1 MKKYY
6 KPFAL
11 ILSLLLISMNTAAED
26 KNLRTIQGL
35 VMRLIPQKADKFSF
49 VKQQSEKG
57 KDCFTL
63 TQKDSKIIISG
74 NNANAMAV
82 GLNYYLNRYCHTTV
96 SWYAEVPVILPEKLP
111 EISGTITS
119 SAKVDRRFFLNY
131 CTYGYTVPFF
141 SWKDWERL
149 IDWMALHGIN
159 MPLAITGQEM
169 VWYNVWSKIGMTDQ
183 EIRSYF
189 TGPVYLPWHR
199 MANIDRWNGPLPK
212 EWLYEQR
219 DLQKLILAR
228 ERDFNMQPVLPA
240 FAGHVPAELKRIF
253 PDADIKSL
261 GKWAGFD
268 KQYLCHFLNP
278 GDTLFA
284 KIQKMFLEEQTALFG
299 TDHIYGVD
307 PFNEGEPPSWEPTYL
322 KDISKNMYATLTA
335 VDPKAEWMQMG
346 WMFYY
351 DKKVWTPERV
361 KAFLQGV
368 PLGKM
373 SLLDYHCEN
382 VELWKTN
389 EAFYGQPYI
398 WCYLGNF
405 GGNTTLVGNVKEAGE
420 RLDAALKTAHRNMLG
435 VGSTLEGL
443 DVVQF
448 PYEYVFDKVW
458 THSDEGNQKWIDEL
472 ADRHTGF
479 TSPSV
484 RKAWQIL
491 FNEIF
496 IQVPSTYCI
505 LPCRSPIFN
514 DNHSD
519 RTKIKY
525 PAQRLEEV
533 WSLLLDIPQCERN
546 ELQIDLIAV
555 GRQVLG
561 NKFLI
566 VKSEFDAAY
575 TAKNMAL
582 LKQKAYEM
590 EELLSDLDC
599 LTSFNTRC
607 TVNKWIDDARTLGRN
622 AEMKNY
628 YERNARYLITLWGG
642 HLSDYANRAWSGLIG
657 SYYSGRWHL
666 YIHDV
671 LASAQTGKPFDQKA
685 FDEKREQFEQTWV
698 HSTSPIS
705 LPNRN
710 DLLTFC
716 KMMFPKYHLRS
727 AVKLR

>member
-1 MKKYY
+1 MKYCKL
-6 KPFAL
+6 FIW
-11 ILSLLLISMNTAAED
+11 ILSLMLVATNATAED
-26 KNLRTIQGL
+26 RDLTTIQGL
-35 VMRLIPQKADKFSF
+35 VTRLIPQKAAHFQF
-49 VKQQSEKG
+49 VKQQSKKG

-63 TQKDSKIIISG
+63 TGKDGKIIISG

-96 SWYAEVPVILPEKLP
+96 SWYAEVPVILPNKMP
-111 EISGTITS
+111 EVNGIITS

-131 CTYGYTVPFF
+131 CTYGYTLPFF
-141 SWKDWERL
+141 GWKDWERL
-149 IDWMALHGIN
+149 IDWMALNGIN

-169 VWYNVWSKIGMTDQ
+169 VWYNVWSKLGMTDQ

-189 TGPVYLPWHR
+189 TGPTYLPWHR

-212 EWLYEQR
+212 EWLEEQR
-219 DLQKLILAR
+219 DLQKQILAR
-228 ERDFNMQPVLPA
+228 ERAFNMKPVLPA

-253 PDADIKSL
+253 PDANIKSL
-261 GKWAGFD
+261 GKWGGFD
-268 KQYLCHFLNP
+268 EQYLCHFLNP
-278 GDTLFA
+278 GEPLFA
-284 KIQKMFLEEQTALFG
+284 KIQKLFLEEQTALFG

-307 PFNEGEPPSWEPTYL
+307 PFNEGEPPSWEPAYL
-322 KDISKNMYATLTA
+322 KEISKNMYGTLTA

-351 DKKVWTPERV
+351 DKKVWTPKRV
-361 KAFLQGV
+361 KAFLTGV
-368 PLGKM
+368 PQGKM

-389 EAFYGQPYI
+389 DGFYGQPYI

-405 GGNTTLVGNVKEAGE
+405 GGNTTLTGNVKETGK
-420 RLDAALKTAHRNMLG
+420 RLDAALKAARRNMLG

-443 DVVQF
+443 DVIQF

-458 THSDEGNQKWIDEL
+458 THSDKGNQQWIDEL
-472 ADRHTGF
+472 ADRHAGF

-491 FNEIF
+491 FDEIF
-496 IQVPSTYCI
+496 VQVPGTYSI
-505 LPCRSPIFN
+505 LPSRSPVLN
-514 DNHSD
+514 DNHSE
-519 RTKIKY
+519 RTEIKY

-533 WSLLLDIPQCERN
+533 WSLLLDVPQCERN
-546 ELQIDLIAV
+546 ELQVDLIAV

-561 NKFLI
+561 NKFLA

-575 TAKNMAL
+575 AAKDITL
-582 LKQKAYEM
+582 LRQKAYEM

-607 TVNKWIDDARTLGRN
+607 TVNKWIDDARALGRN

-642 HLSDYANRAWSGLIG
+642 HLSDYASRAWGGLIG
-657 SYYSGRWHL
+657 SYYGGRWRL
-666 YIHDV
+666 YIHDI
-671 LASAQTGKPFDQKA
+671 LASARTGKPFDQKA
-685 FDEKREQFEQTWV
+685 FDEKRSQFEQTWV
-698 HSTSPIS
+698 HSTTPIT
-705 LPNRN
+705 LPQRN

-716 KMMFPKYHLRS
+716 KMMFSKYHLRS
-727 AVKLR
+727 AVKLQ

>member
-1 MKKYY
+1 MKYCKL
-6 KPFAL
+6 FIW
-11 ILSLLLISMNTAAED
+11 ILSLMLVATNATAED
-26 KNLRTIQGL
+26 RDLTTIQGL
-35 VMRLIPQKADKFSF
+35 VTRLIPQKAAHFQF
-49 VKQQSEKG
+49 VKQQSKKG

-63 TQKDSKIIISG
+63 TGKDGKIIISG

-96 SWYAEVPVILPEKLP
+96 SWYAEVPVILPDKMP
-111 EISGTITS
+111 EVNGIITS

-131 CTYGYTVPFF
+131 CTYGYTLPFF
-141 SWKDWERL
+141 GWKDWERL
-149 IDWMALHGIN
+149 IDWMALNGIN

-169 VWYNVWSKIGMTDQ
+169 VWYNVWSKLGMTDQ

-189 TGPVYLPWHR
+189 TGPTYLPWHR

-212 EWLYEQR
+212 EWLEEQR
-219 DLQKLILAR
+219 DLQKQILAR
-228 ERDFNMQPVLPA
+228 ERAFNMKPVLPA

-253 PDADIKSL
+253 PDANIKSL
-261 GKWAGFD
+261 GKWGGFD
-268 KQYLCHFLNP
+268 EQYLCHFLNP
-278 GDTLFA
+278 GEPLFA
-284 KIQKMFLEEQTALFG
+284 KIQKLFLEEQTALFG

-307 PFNEGEPPSWEPTYL
+307 PFNEGEPPSWEPAYL
-322 KDISKNMYATLTA
+322 KEISKNMYGTLTA

-351 DKKVWTPERV
+351 DKKVWTPKRV
-361 KAFLQGV
+361 KAFLTGV
-368 PLGKM
+368 PQGKM

-389 EAFYGQPYI
+389 DGFYGQPYI

-405 GGNTTLVGNVKEAGE
+405 GGNTTLTGNVKETGK
-420 RLDAALKTAHRNMLG
+420 RLDAALKAARRNMLG

-443 DVVQF
+443 DVIQF

-458 THSDEGNQKWIDEL
+458 THSDKGNQQWIDEL
-472 ADRHTGF
+472 ADRHAGF

-491 FNEIF
+491 FDEIF
-496 IQVPSTYCI
+496 VQVPGTYSI
-505 LPCRSPIFN
+505 LPSRSPVLN
-514 DNHSD
+514 DNHSE
-519 RTKIKY
+519 RTEIKY

-533 WSLLLDIPQCERN
+533 WSLLLDVPQCERN
-546 ELQIDLIAV
+546 ELQVDLIAV

-561 NKFLI
+561 NKFLA

-575 TAKNMAL
+575 AAKDITL
-582 LKQKAYEM
+582 LRQKAYEM

-607 TVNKWIDDARTLGRN
+607 TVNKWIDDARALGRN

-642 HLSDYANRAWSGLIG
+642 HLSDYASRAWGGLIG
-657 SYYSGRWHL
+657 SYYGGRWRL
-666 YIHDV
+666 YIHDI
-671 LASAQTGKPFDQKA
+671 LASARTGKPFDQKA
-685 FDEKREQFEQTWV
+685 FDEKRSQFEQTWV
-698 HSTSPIS
+698 HSTTPIT
-705 LPNRN
+705 LPQRN

-716 KMMFPKYHLRS
+716 KMMFSKYHLRS
-727 AVKLR
+727 AVKLQ

>member
-1 MKKYY
+1 MKYCKL
-6 KPFAL
+6 FIW
-11 ILSLLLISMNTAAED
+11 ILSLMLVATNATAED
-26 KNLRTIQGL
+26 RDLTTIQGL
-35 VMRLIPQKADKFSF
+35 VTRLIPQKAAHFQF
-49 VKQQSEKG
+49 VKQQSKKG

-63 TQKDSKIIISG
+63 TGKDGKIIISG

-96 SWYAEVPVILPEKLP
+96 SWYAEVPVILPDKMP
-111 EISGTITS
+111 EVNGMITS

-131 CTYGYTVPFF
+131 CTYGYTLPFF
-141 SWKDWERL
+141 GWKDWERL
-149 IDWMALHGIN
+149 IDWMALNGIN

-169 VWYNVWSKIGMTDQ
+169 VWYNVWSKLGMTDQ

-189 TGPVYLPWHR
+189 TGPTYLPWHR

-212 EWLYEQR
+212 EWLEEQR
-219 DLQKLILAR
+219 DLQKQILAR
-228 ERDFNMQPVLPA
+228 ERAFNMKPVLPA

-253 PDADIKSL
+253 PDANIKSL
-261 GKWAGFD
+261 GKWGGFD
-268 KQYLCHFLNP
+268 EQYLCHFLNP
-278 GDTLFA
+278 GEPLFA
-284 KIQKMFLEEQTALFG
+284 KIQKLFLEEQTALFG

-307 PFNEGEPPSWEPTYL
+307 PFNEGEPPSWEPAYL
-322 KDISKNMYATLTA
+322 KEISKNMYGTLTA

-351 DKKVWTPERV
+351 DKKVWTPKRV
-361 KAFLQGV
+361 KAFLTGV
-368 PLGKM
+368 PQGKM

-389 EAFYGQPYI
+389 DGFYGQPYI

-405 GGNTTLVGNVKEAGE
+405 GGNTTLTGNVKETGK
-420 RLDAALKTAHRNMLG
+420 RLDAALKAARRNMLG

-443 DVVQF
+443 DVIQF

-458 THSDEGNQKWIDEL
+458 THSDKGNQQWIDEL
-472 ADRHTGF
+472 ADRHAGF

-491 FNEIF
+491 FDEIF
-496 IQVPSTYCI
+496 VQVPGTYSI
-505 LPCRSPIFN
+505 LPSRSPVLN
-514 DNHSD
+514 DNHSE
-519 RTKIKY
+519 RTEIKY

-533 WSLLLDIPQCERN
+533 WSLLLDVPQCERN
-546 ELQIDLIAV
+546 ELQVDLIAV

-561 NKFLI
+561 NKFLA

-575 TAKNMAL
+575 AAKDITL
-582 LKQKAYEM
+582 LRQKAYEM

-607 TVNKWIDDARTLGRN
+607 TVNKWIDDARALGRN

-642 HLSDYANRAWSGLIG
+642 HLSDYASRAWGGLIG
-657 SYYSGRWHL
+657 SYYGGRWRL
-666 YIHDV
+666 YIHDI
-671 LASAQTGKPFDQKA
+671 LASAQTEKPFDQKA
-685 FDEKREQFEQTWV
+685 FDEKRSQFEQTWV
-698 HSTSPIS
+698 HSTTPIT
-705 LPNRN
+705 LPQRN

-716 KMMFPKYHLRS
+716 KMMFSKYHLRS
-727 AVKLR
+727 TVKLQ

>member
-1 MKKYY
+1 MKYCKL
-6 KPFAL
+6 FIW
-11 ILSLLLISMNTAAED
+11 ILSLMLVATNATAED
-26 KNLRTIQGL
+26 RDLTTIQGL
-35 VMRLIPQKADKFSF
+35 VTRLIPQKAAHFQF
-49 VKQQSEKG
+49 VKQQSKKG

-63 TQKDSKIIISG
+63 TGKDGKIIISG

-96 SWYAEVPVILPEKLP
+96 SWYAEVPVILPDKMP
-111 EISGTITS
+111 EVNGMITS

-131 CTYGYTVPFF
+131 CTYGYTLPFF
-141 SWKDWERL
+141 GWKDWERL
-149 IDWMALHGIN
+149 IDWMALNGIN

-169 VWYNVWSKIGMTDQ
+169 VWYNVWSKLGMTDQ

-189 TGPVYLPWHR
+189 TGPTYLPWHR

-212 EWLYEQR
+212 EWLEEQR
-219 DLQKLILAR
+219 DLQKQILAR
-228 ERDFNMQPVLPA
+228 ERAFNMKPVLPA

-253 PDADIKSL
+253 PDANIKSL
-261 GKWAGFD
+261 GKWGGFD
-268 KQYLCHFLNP
+268 EQYLCHFLNP
-278 GDTLFA
+278 GEPLFA
-284 KIQKMFLEEQTALFG
+284 KIQKLFLEEQTALFG

-307 PFNEGEPPSWEPTYL
+307 PFNEGEPPSWEPAYL
-322 KDISKNMYATLTA
+322 KEISKNMYGTLTA

-351 DKKVWTPERV
+351 DKKVWTPKRV
-361 KAFLQGV
+361 KAFLTGV
-368 PLGKM
+368 PQGKM

-389 EAFYGQPYI
+389 DGFYGQPYI

-405 GGNTTLVGNVKEAGE
+405 GGNTTLTGNVKETGK
-420 RLDAALKTAHRNMLG
+420 RLDAALKAARRNMLG

-443 DVVQF
+443 DVIQF

-458 THSDEGNQKWIDEL
+458 THSDKGNQQWIDEL
-472 ADRHTGF
+472 ADRHAGF

-491 FNEIF
+491 FDEIF
-496 IQVPSTYCI
+496 VQVPGTYSI
-505 LPCRSPIFN
+505 LPSRSPVLN
-514 DNHSD
+514 DNHSE
-519 RTKIKY
+519 RTEIKY

-533 WSLLLDIPQCERN
+533 WSLLLDVPQCERN
-546 ELQIDLIAV
+546 ELQVDLIAV

-561 NKFLI
+561 NKFLA

-575 TAKNMAL
+575 AAKDITL
-582 LKQKAYEM
+582 LRQKAYEM

-607 TVNKWIDDARTLGRN
+607 TVNKWIDDARALGRN

-642 HLSDYANRAWSGLIG
+642 HLSDYASRAWGGLIG
-657 SYYSGRWHL
+657 SYYGGRWRL
-666 YIHDV
+666 YIHDI
-671 LASAQTGKPFDQKA
+671 LASARTGKPFDQKA
-685 FDEKREQFEQTWV
+685 FDEKRSQFEQTWV
-698 HSTSPIS
+698 HSTTPIT
-705 LPNRN
+705 LPQRN

-716 KMMFPKYHLRS
+716 KMMFSKYHLRS
-727 AVKLR
+727 AVKLQ

>member
-1 MKKYY
+1 MKYCKL
-6 KPFAL
+6 FIW
-11 ILSLLLISMNTAAED
+11 ILSLMLVATNATAED
-26 KNLRTIQGL
+26 RDLTTIQGL
-35 VMRLIPQKADKFSF
+35 VTRLIPQKAAHFQF
-49 VKQQSEKG
+49 VKQQSKKG

-63 TQKDSKIIISG
+63 TGKDGKIIISG

-96 SWYAEVPVILPEKLP
+96 SWYAEVPVILPDKMP
-111 EISGTITS
+111 EVNGMITS

-131 CTYGYTVPFF
+131 CTYGYTLPFF
-141 SWKDWERL
+141 GWKDWERL
-149 IDWMALHGIN
+149 IDWMALNGIN

-169 VWYNVWSKIGMTDQ
+169 VWYNVWSKLGMTDQ

-189 TGPVYLPWHR
+189 TGPTYLPWHR

-212 EWLYEQR
+212 EWLEEQR
-219 DLQKLILAR
+219 DLQKQILAR
-228 ERDFNMQPVLPA
+228 ERAFNMKPVLPA

-253 PDADIKSL
+253 PDANIKSL
-261 GKWAGFD
+261 GKWGGFD
-268 KQYLCHFLNP
+268 EQYLCHFLNP
-278 GDTLFA
+278 GEPLFA
-284 KIQKMFLEEQTALFG
+284 KIQKLFLEEQTALFG

-307 PFNEGEPPSWEPTYL
+307 PFNEGEPPSWEPAYL
-322 KDISKNMYATLTA
+322 KEISKNMYGTLTA

-351 DKKVWTPERV
+351 DKKVWTPKRV
-361 KAFLQGV
+361 KAFLTGV
-368 PLGKM
+368 PQGKM

-389 EAFYGQPYI
+389 DGFYGQPYI

-405 GGNTTLVGNVKEAGE
+405 GGNTTLTGNVKETGK
-420 RLDAALKTAHRNMLG
+420 RLDAALKAARRNMLG

-443 DVVQF
+443 DVIQF

-458 THSDEGNQKWIDEL
+458 THSDKGNQQWIDEL
-472 ADRHTGF
+472 ADRHAGF

-491 FNEIF
+491 FDEIF
-496 IQVPSTYCI
+496 VQVPGTYSI
-505 LPCRSPIFN
+505 LPSRSPVLN
-514 DNHSD
+514 DNHSE
-519 RTKIKY
+519 RTEIKY

-533 WSLLLDIPQCERN
+533 WSLLLDVPQCERN
-546 ELQIDLIAV
+546 ELQVDLIAV

-561 NKFLI
+561 NKFLA

-575 TAKNMAL
+575 AAKDITL
-582 LKQKAYEM
+582 LRQKAYEM

-607 TVNKWIDDARTLGRN
+607 TVNKWIDDARALGRN

-642 HLSDYANRAWSGLIG
+642 HLSDYASRAWGGLIG
-657 SYYSGRWHL
+657 SYYGGRWRL
-666 YIHDV
+666 YIHDI
-671 LASAQTGKPFDQKA
+671 LASVQTGKPFDQKA
-685 FDEKREQFEQTWV
+685 FDEKRSQFEQTWV
-698 HSTSPIS
+698 HSTTPIT
-705 LPNRN
+705 LPQRN

-716 KMMFPKYHLRS
+716 KMMFSKYHLRS
-727 AVKLR
+727 AVKLQ

>member
-1 MKKYY
+1 MKYFKL
-6 KPFAL
+6 FIW
-11 ILSLLLISMNTAAED
+11 ILSLMLVATNVAAED
-26 KNLRTIQGL
+26 RDLTTIQGL
-35 VMRLIPQKADKFSF
+35 VTRLIPQKADHFQF
-49 VKQQSEKG
+49 VKRQSKKG

-63 TQKDSKIIISG
+63 TGKDGKIIISG

-96 SWYAEVPVILPEKLP
+96 SWYAEVPVVLPDKMP
-111 EISGTITS
+111 EVNGIITS

-131 CTYGYTVPFF
+131 CTYGYTLPFF
-141 SWKDWERL
+141 GWKDWERL
-149 IDWMALHGIN
+149 IDWMALNGIN

-169 VWYNVWSKIGMTDQ
+169 VWYNVWSKLGMTDQ

-189 TGPVYLPWHR
+189 TGPTYLPWHR

-212 EWLYEQR
+212 EWLEEQR
-219 DLQKLILAR
+219 DLQKQILAR
-228 ERDFNMQPVLPA
+228 ERAFNMKPVLPA

-253 PDADIKSL
+253 PDANIKSL
-261 GKWAGFD
+261 GKWGGFD
-268 KQYLCHFLNP
+268 EQYLCHFLNP
-278 GDTLFA
+278 GEPLFA
-284 KIQKMFLEEQTALFG
+284 KIQKLFLEEQTALFG

-307 PFNEGEPPSWEPTYL
+307 PFNEGEPPSWEPAYL
-322 KDISKNMYATLTA
+322 KEISKNMYGTLTA

-351 DKKVWTPERV
+351 DKKVWTPKRV
-361 KAFLQGV
+361 KAFLTGV
-368 PLGKM
+368 PQGKM

-389 EAFYGQPYI
+389 DGFYGQPYI

-405 GGNTTLVGNVKEAGE
+405 GGNTTLTGNVKETGK
-420 RLDAALKTAHRNMLG
+420 RLDAALKAARRNMLG

-443 DVVQF
+443 DVIQF

-458 THSDEGNQKWIDEL
+458 THSDKGNQQWIDEL
-472 ADRHTGF
+472 ADRHAGF

-491 FNEIF
+491 FDEIF
-496 IQVPSTYCI
+496 VQVPGTYSI
-505 LPCRSPIFN
+505 LPSRSPVLN
-514 DNHSD
+514 DNHSE
-519 RTKIKY
+519 RTEIKY

-533 WSLLLDIPQCERN
+533 WSLLLDVPQCERN
-546 ELQIDLIAV
+546 ELQVDLIAV

-561 NKFLI
+561 NKFLA

-575 TAKNMAL
+575 AAKDITL
-582 LKQKAYEM
+582 LRQKAYEM

-607 TVNKWIDDARTLGRN
+607 TVNKWIDDARALGRN

-642 HLSDYANRAWSGLIG
+642 YISDYASRAWGGLIG
-657 SYYSGRWHL
+657 SYYGGRWRL
-666 YIHDV
+666 YIHDI
-671 LASAQTGKPFDQKA
+671 LASAQTGKSFDQKA
-685 FDEKREQFEQTWV
+685 FDEKRSQFEQTWV
-698 HSTSPIS
+698 HSTTPIT
-705 LPNRN
+705 LPQRN

-716 KMMFPKYHLRS
+716 KMMFSKYHLRS
-727 AVKLR
+727 AVKLQ

>member
-1 MKKYY
+1 MKYCKL
-6 KPFAL
+6 FIW
-11 ILSLLLISMNTAAED
+11 ILSLMLVATNATAED
-26 KNLRTIQGL
+26 RDLTTIQGL
-35 VMRLIPQKADKFSF
+35 VTRLIPQKAAHFQF
-49 VKQQSEKG
+49 VKQQSKKG

-63 TQKDSKIIISG
+63 TGKDGKIIISG

-96 SWYAEVPVILPEKLP
+96 SWYAEVPVILPDKMP
-111 EISGTITS
+111 EVNGMITS

-131 CTYGYTVPFF
+131 CTYGYTLPFF
-141 SWKDWERL
+141 GWKDWERL
-149 IDWMALHGIN
+149 IDWMALNGIN

-169 VWYNVWSKIGMTDQ
+169 VWYNVWSKLGMTDQ

-189 TGPVYLPWHR
+189 TGPTYLPWHR

-212 EWLYEQR
+212 EWLEEQR
-219 DLQKLILAR
+219 DLQKQILAR
-228 ERDFNMQPVLPA
+228 ERAFNMKPVLPA

-253 PDADIKSL
+253 PDANIKSL
-261 GKWAGFD
+261 GKWGGFD
-268 KQYLCHFLNP
+268 EQYLCHFLNP
-278 GDTLFA
+278 GEPLFA
-284 KIQKMFLEEQTALFG
+284 KIQKLFLEEQTALFG

-307 PFNEGEPPSWEPTYL
+307 PFNEGEPPSWEPAYL
-322 KDISKNMYATLTA
+322 KEISKNMYGTLTA

-351 DKKVWTPERV
+351 DKKVWTPKRV
-361 KAFLQGV
+361 KAFLTGV
-368 PLGKM
+368 PQGKM

-389 EAFYGQPYI
+389 DGFYGQPYI

-405 GGNTTLVGNVKEAGE
+405 GGNTTLTGNVKETGK
-420 RLDAALKTAHRNMLG
+420 RLDAALKAARRNMLG

-443 DVVQF
+443 DVIQF

-458 THSDEGNQKWIDEL
+458 THSDKGNQQWIDEL
-472 ADRHTGF
+472 ADRHAGF

-491 FNEIF
+491 FDEIF
-496 IQVPSTYCI
+496 VQVPGTYSI
-505 LPCRSPIFN
+505 LPSRSPVLN
-514 DNHSD
+514 DNHSE
-519 RTKIKY
+519 RTEIKY

-533 WSLLLDIPQCERN
+533 WSLLLDVPQCERN
-546 ELQIDLIAV
+546 ELQVDLIAV

-561 NKFLI
+561 NKFLA

-575 TAKNMAL
+575 AAKDITL
-582 LKQKAYEM
+582 LRQKAYEM

-607 TVNKWIDDARTLGRN
+607 TVNKWIDDARALGRN

-642 HLSDYANRAWSGLIG
+642 YISDYASRAWGGLIG
-657 SYYSGRWHL
+657 SYYGGRWRL
-666 YIHDV
+666 YIHDI
-671 LASAQTGKPFDQKA
+671 LASAQTGKSFDQKA
-685 FDEKREQFEQTWV
+685 FDEKRSQFEQTWV
-698 HSTSPIS
+698 HSTTPIT
-705 LPNRN
+705 LPQRN

-716 KMMFPKYHLRS
+716 KMMFSKYHLRS
-727 AVKLR
+727 AVKLQ